1 MNEIILLTGHNF
13 MPEIHLRQPWSRYSV
28 YGPLTK
34 KQKIYTY
41 HNELNKGCC
50 YMGFN
55 GL

>member
-34 KQKIYTY
+34 KQRKKYEKDILITT
-41 HNELNKGCC
+41 N
-50 YMGFN
+50 
-55 GL
+55 